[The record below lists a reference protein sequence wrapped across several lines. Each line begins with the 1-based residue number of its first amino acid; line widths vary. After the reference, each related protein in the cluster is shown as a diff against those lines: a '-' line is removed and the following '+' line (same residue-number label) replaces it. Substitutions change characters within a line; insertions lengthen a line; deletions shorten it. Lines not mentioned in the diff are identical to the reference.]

1 MTERCGRYH
10 LTFEEEGLRD
20 GNDVTWEPLHGEP
33 LVVIL
38 NL

>member
-1 MTERCGRYH
+1 MTELCGRCH
-10 LTFEEEGLRD
+10 LTFEEKGLRD
-20 GNDVTWEPLHGEP
+20 GNDVTWEPLHGEL